1 MLAIV
6 DYGRGNL
13 RSVQNGFR
21 QIGAAAQVSGD
32 PETIAKADGVVFP
45 GVGAF
50 RDCMQNLAARGLDE
64 ALRQVIRDGKPVLA
78 ICVGMQALL
87 SESEEFGTTPGLD
100 IVAGQVRRFP
110 QPTPHSSPCDSTTQP
125 QSPRLAPTA
134 PIAARQR
141 LKVPH
146 MGWNQLHLHR
156 PCPLLNGLP
165 ERVYTY
171 FVHSY
176 YAIPTEPA
184 VVVASTDYGVEFASV
199 LWRDNLY
206 ATQFHPEK
214 SQTWGLR
221 ILRNFAQL
229 L

>member
-21 QIGAAAQVSGD
+21 QIGAAAQVSDD
-32 PETIAKADGVVFP
+32 PETISKADGVVFP

-64 ALRQVIRDGKPVLA
+64 ALRQVIQDGKPVLA

-110 QPTPHSSPCDSTTQP
+110 QPAPHGSPCDGASQH
-125 QSPRLAPTA
+125 QSPWLAPST
-134 PIAARQR
+134 ARQR

-146 MGWNQLHLHR
+146 MGWNQLRLHR
-156 PCPLLNGLP
+156 PCPLLDGLP
-165 ERVYTY
+165 EHVYTY

-176 YAIPTEPA
+176 YAVPAEPA

-214 SQTWGLR
+214 SQTWGLH
-221 ILRNFAQL
+221 ILRNFVQL

>member
-13 RSVQNGFR
+13 RSVQNGFGR
-21 QIGAAAQVSGD
+21 IGVAAQVSGD

-50 RDCMQNLAARGLDE
+50 RDCMENLAARGLDE
-64 ALRQVIRDGKPVLA
+64 ALHQVIGDGKPVLA

-110 QPTPHSSPCDSTTQP
+110 QPAPHRSPCDGASQR
-125 QSPRLAPTA
+125 QAPAA

-156 PCPLLNGLP
+156 PCPLLDGLP

-176 YAIPTEPA
+176 YAIPAEPA

-214 SQTWGLR
+214 SQRWGLR
-221 ILRNFAQL
+221 ILRNFAKL

>member
-21 QIGAAAQVSGD
+21 QIGVTAQVSGD
-32 PETIAKADGVVFP
+32 PETIAKAAGVVFP

-64 ALRQVIRDGKPVLA
+64 ALRQVVRDGKPVLA
-78 ICVGMQALL
+78 ICLGMQTLL

-110 QPTPHSSPCDSTTQP
+110 QP
-125 QSPRLAPTA
+125 
-134 PIAARQR
+134 AAGSNP

-146 MGWNQLHLHR
+146 MGWNQLRLHR
-156 PCPLLNGLP
+156 PCPLLDGLP
-165 ERVYTY
+165 EHVYTY

-176 YAIPTEPA
+176 YAIPAEPA

-221 ILRNFAQL
+221 ILRNFAHL

>member
-21 QIGAAAQVSGD
+21 QIGAAAQVSDD
-32 PETIAKADGVVFP
+32 PETISKADGVVFP

-50 RDCMQNLAARGLDE
+50 RDCMQNLTARGLDE

-110 QPTPHSSPCDSTTQP
+110 QPPHSSPCDGASQR
-125 QSPRLAPTA
+125 QSPRPAPTA
-134 PIAARQR
+134 PSAARQR

-146 MGWNQLHLHR
+146 MGWNQLRLQR
-156 PCPLLNGLP
+156 PCPLLDGLP
-165 ERVYTY
+165 EGVYTY

-176 YAIPTEPA
+176 YAVPAEPA

-214 SQTWGLR
+214 SQAWGLR
-221 ILRNFAQL
+221 ILRNFVQL

>member
-64 ALRQVIRDGKPVLA
+64 ALHQVIRDGKPVLA

-87 SESEEFGTTPGLD
+87 SESEEFGATPGLD

-110 QPTPHSSPCDSTTQP
+110 QPAPHSSPRDSTTQP

-156 PCPLLNGLP
+156 TCPLLNGLP

>member
-13 RSVQNGFR
+13 RSVQNGFGR
-21 QIGAAAQVSGD
+21 IGVAAQVSGD
-32 PETIAKADGVVFP
+32 PETIVKADGVVFP

-50 RDCMQNLAARGLDE
+50 RDCMENLAARGLDE
-64 ALRQVIRDGKPVLA
+64 ALHQVIGDGKPVLA

-100 IVAGQVRRFP
+100 IVAGRVRRFP
-110 QPTPHSSPCDSTTQP
+110 QPAPHSSPCDGASQH
-125 QSPRLAPTA
+125 QSPTA

-146 MGWNQLHLHR
+146 MGWNQLHLHS
-156 PCPLLNGLP
+156 PCPLLDGLP

-176 YAIPTEPA
+176 YAIPAEPA

-214 SQTWGLR
+214 SQQWGLR
-221 ILRNFAQL
+221 ILRNFSRL

>member
-13 RSVQNGFR
+13 RSVQNGFG
-21 QIGAAAQVSGD
+21 QVGVAAQVSGD
-32 PETIAKADGVVFP
+32 PETISRADGVVFP

-50 RDCMQNLAARGLDE
+50 RDCMENLAARGLDE
-64 ALRQVIRDGKPVLA
+64 ALHQVIGEGKPVLA

-110 QPTPHSSPCDSTTQP
+110 QPAPHGSPYDGA
-125 QSPRLAPTA
+125 SPRQTPPAPS
-134 PIAARQR
+134 AARQR

-156 PCPLLNGLP
+156 PCPLLDGLP

-176 YAIPTEPA
+176 YAIPAEPA
-184 VVVASTDYGVEFASV
+184 VVVASTHYGVEFASV

-214 SQTWGLR
+214 SQRWGLR
-221 ILRNFAQL
+221 ILRNFARL

>member
-13 RSVQNGFR
+13 RSVQNGFGR
-21 QIGAAAQVSGD
+21 IGVAAQMSGD
-32 PETIAKADGVVFP
+32 PETVAKADGIVFP

-50 RDCMQNLAARGLDE
+50 RDCMENLAARGLDE
-64 ALRQVIRDGKPVLA
+64 ALHQVIGNGKPVLA

-100 IVAGQVRRFP
+100 IVAGRVRRFP
-110 QPTPHSSPCDSTTQP
+110 QPAPHSLPCDGASR
-125 QSPRLAPTA
+125 QSLPVAPTA

-146 MGWNQLHLHR
+146 MGWNQLHVHR
-156 PCPLLNGLP
+156 SCPLLDGLP

-176 YAIPTEPA
+176 YAIPAEPA

-214 SQTWGLR
+214 SQRWGLR
-221 ILRNFAQL
+221 ILRNFARL

>member
-13 RSVQNGFR
+13 RSVQNGFG
-21 QIGAAAQVSGD
+21 QIGVAAQVSGD

-64 ALRQVIRDGKPVLA
+64 ALRQVIGDGKPVLA

-110 QPTPHSSPCDSTTQP
+110 QPTPHDSSCDGAP
-125 QSPRLAPTA
+125 QQSLPVAPAA

-156 PCPLLNGLP
+156 SCPLLDGLP

-176 YAIPTEPA
+176 YAIPAEPA

-214 SQTWGLR
+214 SQRWGLR

>member
-13 RSVQNGFR
+13 SSVLNGFR
-21 QIGAAAQVSGD
+21 QIGTVAQVSGN
-32 PETIAKADGVVFP
+32 PEEIARADGVVFP

-50 RDCMQNLAARGLDE
+50 RDCMQNLATRGLDE

-100 IVAGQVRRFP
+100 IVSGQVRRFP
-110 QPTPHSSPCDSTTQP
+110 RPSAGSSP
-125 QSPRLAPTA
+125 
-134 PIAARQR
+134 

-146 MGWNQLHLHR
+146 MGWNQLRLQR
-156 PCPLLNGLP
+156 TCPLLDGVP
-165 ERVYTY
+165 EDVYTY

-176 YAIPTEPA
+176 YAIPSEPE

>member
-21 QIGAAAQVSGD
+21 QIGASARVSDD

-50 RDCMQNLAARGLDE
+50 RDCMQNLAARGLDD

-100 IVAGQVRRFP
+100 IVAGRVRRFP
-110 QPTPHSSPCDSTTQP
+110 QPG
-125 QSPRLAPTA
+125 
-134 PIAARQR
+134 AARQR

-146 MGWNQLHLHR
+146 MGWNQLRLHR
-156 PCPLLNGLP
+156 SCPLLDGLP

-176 YAIPTEPA
+176 YAIPTESA

-221 ILRNFAQL
+221 ILRNFVQL

>member
-21 QIGAAAQVSGD
+21 QIGASARVSDD

-50 RDCMQNLAARGLDE
+50 RDCMQNLAARGLDD

-100 IVAGQVRRFP
+100 IVAGRVRRFP
-110 QPTPHSSPCDSTTQP
+110 QPG
-125 QSPRLAPTA
+125 
-134 PIAARQR
+134 AARQR

-146 MGWNQLHLHR
+146 MGWNQLRLHR
-156 PCPLLNGLP
+156 SCPLLDGLP

-221 ILRNFAQL
+221 ILRNFVQL

>member
-21 QIGAAAQVSGD
+21 QIGAAAQVSDD
-32 PETIAKADGVVFP
+32 PETISKADGVVFP

-64 ALRQVIRDGKPVLA
+64 ALRHVIQDGKPVLA

-110 QPTPHSSPCDSTTQP
+110 QPAPHSSPCDGASQR

-134 PIAARQR
+134 PSAARQR

-146 MGWNQLHLHR
+146 MGWNQLRLHR
-156 PCPLLNGLP
+156 PCPLLDGLP

-176 YAIPTEPA
+176 YAVPAEPA

-221 ILRNFAQL
+221 ILRNFVQL

>member
-13 RSVQNGFR
+13 RSVQNGFGR
-21 QIGAAAQVSGD
+21 IGVAAQVSGD
-32 PETIAKADGVVFP
+32 PETIVKTDGVVFP

-50 RDCMQNLAARGLDE
+50 RDCMENLAARGLDE
-64 ALRQVIRDGKPVLA
+64 ALRQVIGDGKPVLA

-87 SESEEFGTTPGLD
+87 SESDEFGTTPGLD
-100 IVAGQVRRFP
+100 IVAGRVRRFP
-110 QPTPHSSPCDSTTQP
+110 QPTPHSSPCDGTS
-125 QSPRLAPTA
+125 
-134 PIAARQR
+134 QR

-156 PCPLLNGLP
+156 SCPLLDGLP

-176 YAIPTEPA
+176 YAIPAESA

>member
-1 MLAIV
+1 MRAIV

-21 QIGAAAQVSGD
+21 HIGVAAEVSGD
-32 PETIAKADGVVFP
+32 PEMIAKADGVVFP

-50 RDCMQNLAARGLDE
+50 RDCMHNLAERGLDE
-64 ALRQVIRDGKPVLA
+64 ALRQVIDAGKPVLA

-100 IVAGQVRRFP
+100 IVTGQVRRF
-110 QPTPHSSPCDSTTQP
+110 QPTTPHRSPHDITSQP
-125 QSPRLAPTA
+125 QA
-134 PIAARQR
+134 QR

-146 MGWNQLHLHR
+146 MGWNQLRLHR
-156 PCPLLNGLP
+156 PCPLLDGLP

-176 YAIPTEPA
+176 YAIPAEPA
-184 VVVASTDYGVEFASV
+184 VVVASTDYGGEFASV

-221 ILRNFAQL
+221 ILRNFAHL

>member
-13 RSVQNGFR
+13 RSVQNGFGR
-21 QIGAAAQVSGD
+21 IGVAAQVSGD
-32 PETIAKADGVVFP
+32 PETIVKADGVVFP

-50 RDCMQNLAARGLDE
+50 RDCMENLAARGLDE
-64 ALRQVIRDGKPVLA
+64 ALHQVIGDGKPVLA

-100 IVAGQVRRFP
+100 IVAGRVRRFP
-110 QPTPHSSPCDSTTQP
+110 QPAPHSSPCDGASLRP
-125 QSPRLAPTA
+125 APTA
-134 PIAARQR
+134 TIGARQR

-156 PCPLLNGLP
+156 SCPLLDGLP

-176 YAIPTEPA
+176 YAIPAEPA

-214 SQTWGLR
+214 SQKWGLR
-221 ILRNFAQL
+221 ILRNFARL

>member
-13 RSVQNGFR
+13 RSVQNGFL
-21 QIGAAAQVSGD
+21 QVGVNAEISED
-32 PETIAKADGVVFP
+32 PEAVAKADGVVFP

-50 RDCMQNLAARGLDE
+50 RDCMQNLASRGLDE
-64 ALRQVIRDGKPVLA
+64 ALRQVIDQGKPVLA

-87 SESEEFGTTPGLD
+87 SESDEFGITPGLD
-100 IVAGQVRRFP
+100 IVEGQVRRFP
-110 QPTPHSSPCDSTTQP
+110 Q
-125 QSPRLAPTA
+125 RLDADN
-134 PIAARQR
+134 R

-146 MGWNQLHLHR
+146 MGWNQLRFHR
-156 PCPLLNGLP
+156 LCPLLNGLP
-165 ERVYTY
+165 DRVYTY

-176 YAIPTEPA
+176 YAVPAEPA
-184 VVVASTDYGVEFASV
+184 VVAASTDYGIEFASV

-214 SQTWGLR
+214 SQSWGLR
-221 ILRNFAQL
+221 ILRNFAEL
-229 L
+229 T

>member
-13 RSVQNGFR
+13 RSVQNGFGR
-21 QIGAAAQVSGD
+21 IGVAAQVSGD

-50 RDCMQNLAARGLDE
+50 RDCMENLAARGLDE
-64 ALRQVIRDGKPVLA
+64 ALHQVIGDGKPVLA

-100 IVAGQVRRFP
+100 IVAGRVRRFP
-110 QPTPHSSPCDSTTQP
+110 QPAPHSSPCDGTSQR
-125 QSPRLAPTA
+125 QSARLEPTA

-156 PCPLLNGLP
+156 SCPLLDGLP

-176 YAIPTEPA
+176 YAIPAEPA

-214 SQTWGLR
+214 SQKWGLR

>member
-21 QIGAAAQVSGD
+21 QIGVAAEVSGD
-32 PETIAKADGVVFP
+32 PETVAKANGVVFP

-50 RDCMQNLAARGLDE
+50 RDCMQNLTARGLDE
-64 ALRQVIRDGKPVLA
+64 ALRQVIDDGKPVLA

-87 SESEEFGTTPGLD
+87 SESDEFGTTPGLD
-100 IVAGQVRRFP
+100 IVAGRVRRFP
-110 QPTPHSSPCDSTTQP
+110 QPAPHSSPCDGAS
-125 QSPRLAPTA
+125 
-134 PIAARQR
+134 QR

-156 PCPLLNGLP
+156 SCPLLDGLP
-165 ERVYTY
+165 DRVYTY

-176 YAIPTEPA
+176 YAIPTEPS

>member
-21 QIGAAAQVSGD
+21 QIGVAAEVSGD

-64 ALRQVIRDGKPVLA
+64 ALRQVIGDGKPVLA

-110 QPTPHSSPCDSTTQP
+110 QPAPHSSPCDGTSQR
-125 QSPRLAPTA
+125 QSLPLTPTA
-134 PIAARQR
+134 PIAVRQR

-146 MGWNQLHLHR
+146 MGWNQLRLHR
-156 PCPLLNGLP
+156 PCPLLDGLP

-176 YAIPTEPA
+176 YAIPAEPA
-184 VVVASTDYGVEFASV
+184 MVVASTDYGVEFASV

-221 ILRNFAQL
+221 ILRNFAKL

>member
-21 QIGAAAQVSGD
+21 RIGVSAEISRDPDTVAA
-32 PETIAKADGVVFP
+32 ADGVVFP

-64 ALRQVIRDGKPVLA
+64 ALRGVVREGKPVLA
-78 ICVGMQALL
+78 ICVGMQALF
-87 SESEEFGTTPGLD
+87 SESNEFGTTPGLD
-100 IVAGQVRRFP
+100 IVAGRVRRFP
-110 QPTPHSSPCDSTTQP
+110 RRADAGNP
-125 QSPRLAPTA
+125 
-134 PIAARQR
+134 

-146 MGWNQLHLHR
+146 MGWNQLRFQRL
-156 PCPLLNGLP
+156 CPLLKGLP
-165 ERVYTY
+165 DRVYTY

-176 YAIPTEPA
+176 YAVPAEPG
-184 VVVASTDYGVEFASV
+184 VVAASTDYGIEFASV

-214 SQTWGLR
+214 SQSWGLR
-221 ILRNFAQL
+221 ILQNFAEL
-229 L
+229 T

>member
-13 RSVQNGFR
+13 RSVQNGFGR
-21 QIGAAAQVSGD
+21 IGVAAQVSGD

-50 RDCMQNLAARGLDE
+50 RDCMENLAARGLDE
-64 ALRQVIRDGKPVLA
+64 ALHQVIGDGKPVLA

-110 QPTPHSSPCDSTTQP
+110 QPAPHSSPCGGA
-125 QSPRLAPTA
+125 SPRQSLGLAPTA
-134 PIAARQR
+134 PSAAPQR

-156 PCPLLNGLP
+156 SCPLLDGLP

-176 YAIPTEPA
+176 YAIPAEPA

-214 SQTWGLR
+214 SQKWGLR
-221 ILRNFAQL
+221 ILRNFARL

>member
-21 QIGAAAQVSGD
+21 QVGVNAEISED
-32 PETIAKADGVVFP
+32 PDRVAKADGVVFP

-50 RDCMQNLAARGLDE
+50 RDCMENLASRGLDE
-64 ALRQVIRDGKPVLA
+64 ALRQVVQEGKPVLA

-87 SESEEFGTTPGLD
+87 SESDEFGVTPGLD

-110 QPTPHSSPCDSTTQP
+110 RSVNADN
-125 QSPRLAPTA
+125 
-134 PIAARQR
+134 R

-146 MGWNQLHLHR
+146 MGWNQLRFHR
-156 PCPLLNGLP
+156 LCPLLNGLP
-165 ERVYTY
+165 DQVYTY

-176 YAIPTEPA
+176 YAVPTESA
-184 VVVASTDYGVEFASV
+184 VVAATTDYGVEFASV

-214 SQTWGLR
+214 SQSWGLR
-221 ILRNFAQL
+221 ILRNFAEL
-229 L
+229 A

>member
-21 QIGAAAQVSGD
+21 QIGVAAQVSGD
-32 PETIAKADGVVFP
+32 PETIAKAAGVVFP

-78 ICVGMQALL
+78 ICVGMQTLL

-110 QPTPHSSPCDSTTQP
+110 QP
-125 QSPRLAPTA
+125 
-134 PIAARQR
+134 AAGSNP

-146 MGWNQLHLHR
+146 MGWNQLRLHR
-156 PCPLLNGLP
+156 PCPLLDGLP
-165 ERVYTY
+165 EHVYTY

-176 YAIPTEPA
+176 YAIPAEPA

-221 ILRNFAQL
+221 ILRNFAHL

>member
-21 QIGAAAQVSGD
+21 RIGVSAEISRDPDTVAA
-32 PETIAKADGVVFP
+32 ADGVVFP

-64 ALRQVIRDGKPVLA
+64 ALRGVVREGKPVLA
-78 ICVGMQALL
+78 ICVGMQALF
-87 SESEEFGTTPGLD
+87 SESNEFGTTPGLD

-110 QPTPHSSPCDSTTQP
+110 RRAGAGDP
-125 QSPRLAPTA
+125 
-134 PIAARQR
+134 

-146 MGWNQLHLHR
+146 MGWNQLR
-156 PCPLLNGLP
+156 FQRSCPLFKGLP
-165 ERVYTY
+165 DQVYTY

-176 YAIPTEPA
+176 YAVPAEPA
-184 VVVASTDYGVEFASV
+184 VVAACTDYGVEFASA

-214 SQTWGLR
+214 SQSWGLR
-221 ILRNFAQL
+221 ILQNFAEL
-229 L
+229 T

>member
-21 QIGAAAQVSGD
+21 QIGASARVSD
-32 PETIAKADGVVFP
+32 NPETIAKADGVVFP

-50 RDCMQNLAARGLDE
+50 RDCMQNLAARGLDD

-100 IVAGQVRRFP
+100 IVAGRVRRFP
-110 QPTPHSSPCDSTTQP
+110 QPG
-125 QSPRLAPTA
+125 
-134 PIAARQR
+134 AARQR

-146 MGWNQLHLHR
+146 MGWNQLRLHR
-156 PCPLLNGLP
+156 SCPLLDGLP

-221 ILRNFAQL
+221 ILRNFVQL

>member
-21 QIGAAAQVSGD
+21 QIGVAAQVSGD
-32 PETIAKADGVVFP
+32 PETIAKAAGVVFP

-64 ALRQVIRDGKPVLA
+64 ALRQVVRDGKPVLA
-78 ICVGMQALL
+78 ICVGMQTLL

-110 QPTPHSSPCDSTTQP
+110 QP
-125 QSPRLAPTA
+125 
-134 PIAARQR
+134 AAGSKP

-146 MGWNQLHLHR
+146 MGWNQLRMHR
-156 PCPLLNGLP
+156 PCPLLDGLP
-165 ERVYTY
+165 EHVYTY

-176 YAIPTEPA
+176 YAIPAEPA

>member
-13 RSVQNGFR
+13 RSVQNGFGR
-21 QIGAAAQVSGD
+21 IGVAAQVSGD
-32 PETIAKADGVVFP
+32 PETIVKAEGVVFP

-50 RDCMQNLAARGLDE
+50 RDCMENLAARGLDE
-64 ALRQVIRDGKPVLA
+64 ALHQVIGDGKPVLA

-110 QPTPHSSPCDSTTQP
+110 QPAPHSSPCDGASLRQ
-125 QSPRLAPTA
+125 APTA
-134 PIAARQR
+134 PIVARQR

-156 PCPLLNGLP
+156 PCPLLDGLP

-176 YAIPTEPA
+176 YAIPAEPA

-214 SQTWGLR
+214 SQKWGLR

>member
-21 QIGAAAQVSGD
+21 QIGASARVSGD

-50 RDCMQNLAARGLDE
+50 RDCMQNLAARGLDD
-64 ALRQVIRDGKPVLA
+64 ALRQVIRAGKPVLA

-110 QPTPHSSPCDSTTQP
+110 QPG
-125 QSPRLAPTA
+125 
-134 PIAARQR
+134 AARQR

-146 MGWNQLHLHR
+146 MGWNQLRLHR
-156 PCPLLNGLP
+156 SCPLLDGLP
-165 ERVYTY
+165 ERVYTCLLY
-171 FVHSY
+171 TS
-176 YAIPTEPA
+176 PSP
-184 VVVASTDYGVEFASV
+184 
-199 LWRDNLY
+199 RD
-206 ATQFHPEK
+206 
-214 SQTWGLR
+214 GLLSR
-221 ILRNFAQL
+221 MPSSA
-229 L
+229 

>member
-13 RSVQNGFR
+13 SSVLNGFR
-21 QIGAAAQVSGD
+21 QIGTVAQVSGD
-32 PETIAKADGVVFP
+32 PDTVAKADGVVFP

-100 IVAGQVRRFP
+100 IVCGQVRRFP
-110 QPTPHSSPCDSTTQP
+110 RPSPGSNP
-125 QSPRLAPTA
+125 
-134 PIAARQR
+134 

-146 MGWNQLHLHR
+146 MGWNQLRLQR
-156 PCPLLNGLP
+156 TCPLLDGVP
-165 ERVYTY
+165 EHVYTY

-176 YAIPTEPA
+176 YAIPTEPE

>member
-21 QIGAAAQVSGD
+21 QIGVSAQVSGD
-32 PETIAKADGVVFP
+32 PEMIAKAAGVVFP

-50 RDCMQNLAARGLDE
+50 RDCMQNLAARGLDD
-64 ALRQVIRDGKPVLA
+64 ALRQVIRDGRPVLA

-87 SESEEFGTTPGLD
+87 SESEEFGTTRGLD
-100 IVAGQVRRFP
+100 VVAGQVRRFP
-110 QPTPHSSPCDSTTQP
+110 QP
-125 QSPRLAPTA
+125 
-134 PIAARQR
+134 AATRQR

-156 PCPLLNGLP
+156 PCPLLVGLP

-176 YAIPTEPA
+176 YAVPAEPA

>member
-21 QIGAAAQVSGD
+21 QIGVAARVSGD
-32 PETIAKADGVVFP
+32 PETIAKAAGVVFP

-64 ALRQVIRDGKPVLA
+64 ALRQVIRNGKPVLA

-110 QPTPHSSPCDSTTQP
+110 HPVAGSNP
-125 QSPRLAPTA
+125 
-134 PIAARQR
+134 

-146 MGWNQLHLHR
+146 MGWNQLQLHR
-156 PCPLLNGLP
+156 PCPLLDGVP
-165 ERVYTY
+165 EHVYTY

-176 YAIPTEPA
+176 YAIPAEPA